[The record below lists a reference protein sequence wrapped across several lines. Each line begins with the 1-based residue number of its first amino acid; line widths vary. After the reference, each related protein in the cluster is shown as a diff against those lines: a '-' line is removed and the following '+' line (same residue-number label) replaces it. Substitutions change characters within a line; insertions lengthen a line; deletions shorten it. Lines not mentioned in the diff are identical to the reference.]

1 MRKTMRT
8 GAWEDSMLKTSVTAV
23 LSCKDAMRF
32 GLLAGGA
39 ALVLTV
45 GAVGVE
51 ARAQGQ
57 PSVVKTG
64 SGEVHGATR
73 DHVRQ
78 FLGIPYAAPP
88 IGPLRWQTPQTPV
101 SWTGVRE
108 AAKFGATCAQIKTL
122 GDFADPSTSEDCL
135 YINVFAPEK
144 PGAKKKP
151 VMVWIHGGGLT
162 VGQSDGHDGG
172 GLAAQEDVVV
182 VTLNYRLGVLG
193 FLAHPALDDG
203 GKAVNFGLL
212 DQQLAL
218 KWVKD
223 NIAAFGGDP
232 GNVTIFGE
240 SAGGLSVAAH
250 LASPLSKDL
259 FQRAIIESGYA
270 YTATVPFAAAEQ
282 NGKDFATAMGCPDQ
296 TAACLRQVPVEK
308 LLTGGRFFKGLTVDN
323 YSLKSTLQQAFE
335 TGNFNRVPVLLGSNQ
350 DESRW
355 FVALAEHTSGHVVT
369 ANDYPQRLAT
379 AYNASAKAVETQY
392 PLSAFGSPSE
402 ALSAAQSDKF
412 VCPNLPAAD
421 AISKFAPV
429 FEYEFAD
436 RDAPTFEKASFPYKA
451 YHTAEIQYL
460 FPGFKGVFKGPTP
473 ALSKDQERLAVQ
485 IKSYWATFARNGDPN
500 SARTPAWPRYRK
512 DQIFS
517 LRPSGPVVVKT
528 FEADHKCGFWATN
541 S

>member
-1 MRKTMRT
+1 
-8 GAWEDSMLKTSVTAV
+8 MLKTSAMA
-23 LSCKDAMRF
+23 SRKDALRF
-32 GLLAGGA
+32 GVLAGAA
-39 ALVLTV
+39 ALILAICIP
-45 GAVGVE
+45 GSE
-51 ARAQGQ
+51 ARAQT
-57 PSVVKTG
+57 PAPVVKTS
-64 SGEVHGATR
+64 SGAVRGTTR
-73 DHVRQ
+73 DQVRQ
-78 FLGIPYAAPP
+78 YFGIPYAAPP
-88 IGPLRWQTPQTPV
+88 VGPLRWRAPQPAA

-108 AAKFGATCAQIKTL
+108 AAKFGATCAQLKTL

-135 YINVFAPEK
+135 FINVFAPEK
-144 PGAKKKP
+144 KGAKKP
-151 VMVWIHGGGLT
+151 VMAWIHGGGLT
-162 VGQSDGHDGG
+162 VGQSDGHDGS

-203 GKAVNFGLL
+203 GKAVNLGLL

-250 LASPLSKDL
+250 LASPFSKGL

-270 YTATVPFAAAEQ
+270 YTATVPLSTAEQ
-282 NGKDFATAMGCPDQ
+282 NGRDFAVAMGCPDQ
-296 TAACLRQVPVEK
+296 SAACLRQVPVEK
-308 LLTGGRFFKGLTVDN
+308 ILTGGRFFKGLTIDN
-323 YSLKSTLQQAFE
+323 YNLKSTLQQAYE
-335 TGNFNRVPVLLGSNQ
+335 SGNFNRVPVLLGSNK

-355 FVALAEHTSGHVVT
+355 FVALAEHTSGHVVN
-369 ANDYPQRLAT
+369 ADDYPKRLAT
-379 AYNASAKAVETQY
+379 AYSASAKAVEAQY
-392 PLSAFGSPSE
+392 SLSAFNSPSE

-436 RDAPTFEKASFPYKA
+436 QNAPTFEKASFPYKA

-460 FPGFKGVFKGPTP
+460 FPGFKGVFKGPAP
-473 ALSKDQERLAVQ
+473 DLSKDQQRLADQ
-485 IKSYWATFARNGDPN
+485 LKSYWATFARTGDPN
-500 SARTPAWPRYRK
+500 SGRTPVWPRYRK
-512 DQIFS
+512 DQILS
-517 LRPSGPVVVKT
+517 LRTSGPVVVNT
-528 FEADHKCGFWATN
+528 FEADHNCAFWAATP
-541 S
+541 